1 MYNGQG
7 VIGLLLVLVL
17 MGMDYI
23 IILNAL
29 DSQRMSKYGFNKHGM
44 GLEYR

>member
-17 MGMDYI
+17 MDMDYI

-29 DSQRMSKYGFNKHGM
+29 DSQRMEQIWF
-44 GLEYR
+44 